1 MQKKSGLNFSGVP
14 QIRREYPLLARVS
27 LVYILACKLQSH
39 LHTRFHNLRKTT
51 MRRFARSLFGQ
62 VVIALI
68 LGVLAGILAPEW
80 AVKLKPLGDGFI
92 KLIKMI
98 IPVLVFC
105 VVVHGIA
112 GAGDLKRVGRVGVK
126 SLIYFEVLTT
136 IALVLGL
143 VLAFVFQPGAGM
155 NVDPSK
161 LDASAMS
168 AYASNADKLTSG
180 GTVDFLMKLIPT
192 TVVQAFAT
200 GDVLQV
206 LLFAVLFGCALT
218 MLGERGAPV
227 HALIDTLSNVLFKIM
242 GILIKLA
249 PLGVLGAIAF
259 TVGQYGIGSL
269 KQLGML
275 VLLFYVAVIF
285 FVFVVLGLVMRF
297 SGFSLIKLL
306 RYLREELMVVFAT
319 TSSDSVLPQIMA
331 KLRNL
336 GVRDSTVGL
345 VIPTGYSFNLDAFSI
360 YITLAAVFIAQATN
374 TPISMADLLT
384 ILAIA
389 LVTSKGAHGVP
400 GSAIVVLAATL
411 HAIPAIPAIGLVL
424 VLSVDWFMG
433 IARALGNLI
442 GNCVATVAIA
452 AWEGDIDRERAHAVL
467 DGLADNQGPDAE
479 PSGAAAV
486 PATVTPAHP
495 ATQ

>member
-1 MQKKSGLNFSGVP
+1 MP
-14 QIRREYPLLARVS
+14 
-27 LVYILACKLQSH
+27 
-39 LHTRFHNLRKTT
+39 
-51 MRRFARSLFGQ
+51 RFAKSLFGQ
-62 VVIALI
+62 VVIALV
-68 LGVLAGILAPEW
+68 LGVVAGLFFPDF

-126 SLIYFEVLTT
+126 ALIYFEVLTT
-136 IALVLGL
+136 IALAMGL
-143 VLAFVFQPGAGM
+143 VLAFVFKPGVGM
-155 NVDPSK
+155 NVDPGT
-161 LDASAMS
+161 LDSAAMS

-192 TVVQAFAT
+192 TVVNAFAT

-206 LLFAVLFGCALT
+206 LLFAVLFGCALAL
-218 MLGERGAPV
+218 LGDLGKPV
-227 HALIDTLSNVLFKIM
+227 ATVVDSLSLVLFKIM
-242 GILIKLA
+242 GIIIKLA

-259 TVGQYGIGSL
+259 TVGKYGVGSL

-275 VLLFYVAVIF
+275 VVLFYASVLI
-285 FVFVVLGLVMRF
+285 FVFVVLGFVMKL

-306 RYLREELMVVFAT
+306 RYLREELTIVFAT

-331 KLRNL
+331 KLRHM
-336 GVRDSTVGL
+336 GIRDSTVGL

-374 TPISMADLLT
+374 TPISMSDLLT

-452 AWEGDIDRERAHAVL
+452 AWEGDIDRERARAVL
-467 DGLADNQGPDAE
+467 DGTHSPEDEPLAE
-479 PSGAAAV
+479 PDSPVAAAH
-486 PATVTPAHP
+486 AAQAAHP
-495 ATQ
+495 AH